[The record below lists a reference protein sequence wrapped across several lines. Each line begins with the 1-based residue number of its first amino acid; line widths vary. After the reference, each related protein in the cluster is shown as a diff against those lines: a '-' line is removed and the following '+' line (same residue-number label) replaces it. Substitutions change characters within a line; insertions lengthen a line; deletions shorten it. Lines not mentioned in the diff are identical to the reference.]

1 MKPQLDGRH
10 ARGLS
15 LVEVLIALAVFATVM
30 ALAYGAIVN
39 GLSTHSNQEAT
50 VGAQAKLRRIVEVV
64 SQDIRSAV
72 FGSIL
77 DTPYSTDSSSV
88 SFLLL
93 TGGAGYALEN
103 YSMGATQVSILSSST
118 AELVGRPVLVV
129 NQVGVGVLAR
139 VTHVSNQSG
148 TRRLTLNCGVA
159 VPHTTNTL
167 MFEVGYLGISYN
179 AGRQEI
185 DIRTSDVPDA
195 TPLAFDIADFR
206 VDFIYTADG
215 EEPILRTE
223 PYRVGGVLEP
233 TMEVGGTKYD
243 LGRLQF
249 VVSTDAESM
258 GRTQRHSYSAQ
269 VDLLGNQDFMI
280 RELTTCL

>member
-1 MKPQLDGRH
+1 MHHQRE
-10 ARGLS
+10 ARNVSGLS

-39 GLSTHSNQEAT
+39 GLSTHSTQEAT

-72 FGSIL
+72 FGSVL
-77 DTPYSTDSSSV
+77 DTPYTTDAQSV
-88 SFLLL
+88 SFMLL
-93 TGGAGYALEN
+93 TGGAGYALED
-103 YSMGATQVSILSSST
+103 YLMGASQVNILSSSA
-118 AELVGRPVLVV
+118 AELVGRPVLIV

-139 VTHVSNQSG
+139 VTHVNNQPG
-148 TRRLTLNCGVA
+148 TRRLTLNCGVT

-167 MFEVGYLGISYN
+167 MFEVGYLGISYD

-185 DIRTSDVPDA
+185 DIRTTDSPDA
-195 TPLAFDIADFR
+195 TPLAFDITDFR

-215 EEPILRTE
+215 EEPIVRNE
-223 PYRVGGVLEP
+223 PHRVGSVLEP
-233 TMEVGGTKYD
+233 TMDVGGTIYS

-249 VVSTDAESM
+249 VVSSDAVSM
-258 GRTQRHSYSAQ
+258 GRTQTHSYSAQ

>member
-1 MKPQLDGRH
+1 MRH
-10 ARGLS
+10 QEKARHVSGLS

-77 DTPYSTDSSSV
+77 DTPYTSDTRSV

-93 TGGAGYALEN
+93 TGGAGYALEE
-103 YSMGATQVSILSSST
+103 YSMGASQVNILSSST
-118 AELVGRPVLVV
+118 ADLVDRPVLVV

-139 VTHVSNQSG
+139 VTHVTNQSG

-167 MFEVGYLGISYN
+167 MFEVGYLGISYD

-185 DIRTSDVPDA
+185 DIRTTDAPDA
-195 TPLAFDIADFR
+195 TPLAFDITDFR

-215 EEPILRTE
+215 EEPIVQAE
-223 PYRVGGVLEP
+223 PHRVGTVLEP
-233 TMEVGGTKYD
+233 TMDVGGTRYD

-249 VVSTDAESM
+249 VVSTEAESM
-258 GRTQRHSYSAQ
+258 GRTRTHSYSAQ

-280 RELTTCL
+280 RELTSCL